1 MPVTDPT
8 NRADLGTIQSKLV
21 NTSIDTPETRSVFPG
36 KWFNHWVQCC
46 NRLSSAGYGFN
57 VLSAYIHFA
66 PKIAQIID
74 PQVALDLANSVSKIA
89 VKTGR
94 IEAESLPYASYVA
107 ANLLKD
113 QNSFKAWIRIIERFI
128 SIAPESTFTLLDKME
143 SLLSSLSVSR
153 LESWILAGI
162 RSSGGNPD
170 QRLKFFSL
178 ETPESNR
185 WLLFES
191 GTVNF
196 TSMAPRLRTLI
207 RAIWNIGPPLRE
219 LPFSGT
225 NTKNIKLRS
234 SFGRGIIRL
243 PTSFSGFE
251 HEQAEDLY
259 RACITHIGAHFQFS
273 GPSFPV
279 KGLKPVQ
286 IAVISILEDARVENL
301 AMRKFPGLRNL
312 WLPFHVAH
320 IPNSMSSNQALM
332 APNLLNKLALALIDP
347 EFNEINAW
355 VKKAKTKFFN
365 SEKEWEKQE
374 ISRELGV
381 ILGNDLGQMR
391 LGWQFDMKSY
401 IVEPPY
407 RDDNWGLWDFGEEEK
422 PTDILEAEQ
431 MFDSIRI
438 EQQLDDNSDL
448 PDQERKET
456 DQDEELSE
464 KPVQLEIQQSEGIPI
479 ARYPEFDYLTG
490 RERPD
495 WTTIIDYRP
504 PIGSIKNVERAIE
517 QYAEVLKRITSLI
530 RAARVSRPNRSKRL
544 QEGEYLDI
552 DACIDAKINQRMHL
566 TPDPRVYGKWIRK
579 DRDLSVLVLLDIS
592 ESTRDKVFNSKESV
606 LDLEVHATAL
616 LAQAMS
622 QLGDPYAIAAF
633 CSNKRDD
640 VRYFRIKDFNEPF
653 DQKTFSYLGGLEGG
667 FSTRIGAAIRHA
679 GSQLKEQQTYRKLL
693 LVVTDGEPSDI
704 DATDPRYLLEDAR
717 RSVKSLSHEG
727 INVFCV
733 GLETKGSS
741 YLEKIFERRN
751 SIVIDRIELLPQKL
765 PLLYLRMTA

>member
-128 SIAPESTFTLLDKME
+128 TLAPESTFTLLDKME

-374 ISRELGV
+374 ISRELGG

-391 LGWQFDMKSY
+391 LGGQFDMKSY

-422 PTDILEAEQ
+422 QTDILEDEQ

-438 EQQLDDNSDL
+438 EQQLDDNSDQ

-504 PIGSIKNVERAIE
+504 PIGSIKKVERAIE

-530 RAARVSRPNRSKRL
+530 RAARVSRPNRSNRL

-717 RSVKSLSHEG
+717 RSVKSLSNEG

-741 YLEKIFERRN
+741 YLGKIFGRRN
-751 SIVIDRIELLPQKL
+751 SIVIDRIESLPQKL

>member
-21 NTSIDTPETRSVFPG
+21 STSIDTPETRSAFPG

-128 SIAPESTFTLLDKME
+128 TLAPESTFTLLDKME

-178 ETPESNR
+178 ENSESNR

-207 RAIWNIGPPLRE
+207 RALWNIGPPLRE
-219 LPFSGT
+219 LPLSGT
-225 NTKNIKLRS
+225 KNTKRRS

-243 PTSFSGFE
+243 PTSFPGFDR
-251 HEQAEDLY
+251 EQAEDLY
-259 RACITHIGAHFQFS
+259 RACIAHIGAHFHFS
-273 GPSFPV
+273 GSSFPV
-279 KGLKPVQ
+279 RELKPVQ

-422 PTDILEAEQ
+422 QTDILEDEQ

-438 EQQLDDNSDL
+438 EQQLDDNSDQ

-530 RAARVSRPNRSKRL
+530 RAARVSRPNRSNRL

-679 GSQLKEQQTYRKLL
+679 GSQLKEQKTYRKLL

-751 SIVIDRIELLPQKL
+751 LIVIDRIELLPQKL

>member
-1 MPVTDPT
+1 
-8 NRADLGTIQSKLV
+8 
-21 NTSIDTPETRSVFPG
+21 
-36 KWFNHWVQCC
+36 
-46 NRLSSAGYGFN
+46 
-57 VLSAYIHFA
+57 
-66 PKIAQIID
+66 
-74 PQVALDLANSVSKIA
+74 
-89 VKTGR
+89 
-94 IEAESLPYASYVA
+94 
-107 ANLLKD
+107 
-113 QNSFKAWIRIIERFI
+113 
-128 SIAPESTFTLLDKME
+128 
-143 SLLSSLSVSR
+143 
-153 LESWILAGI
+153 
-162 RSSGGNPD
+162 
-170 QRLKFFSL
+170 
-178 ETPESNR
+178 
-185 WLLFES
+185 
-191 GTVNF
+191 
-196 TSMAPRLRTLI
+196 
-207 RAIWNIGPPLRE
+207 
-219 LPFSGT
+219 
-225 NTKNIKLRS
+225 
-234 SFGRGIIRL
+234 
-243 PTSFSGFE
+243 
-251 HEQAEDLY
+251 
-259 RACITHIGAHFQFS
+259 
-273 GPSFPV
+273 
-279 KGLKPVQ
+279 
-286 IAVISILEDARVENL
+286 
-301 AMRKFPGLRNL
+301 
-312 WLPFHVAH
+312 
-320 IPNSMSSNQALM
+320 
-332 APNLLNKLALALIDP
+332 
-347 EFNEINAW
+347 
-355 VKKAKTKFFN
+355 
-365 SEKEWEKQE
+365 
-374 ISRELGV
+374 
-381 ILGNDLGQMR
+381 
-391 LGWQFDMKSY
+391 
-401 IVEPPY
+401 
-407 RDDNWGLWDFGEEEK
+407 
-422 PTDILEAEQ
+422 

-504 PIGSIKNVERAIE
+504 PIGSIKKVERAIE

-530 RAARVSRPNRSKRL
+530 RAARVSRPNRSNRL

-667 FSTRIGAAIRHA
+667 YSTRIGAAIRHA
-679 GSQLKEQQTYRKLL
+679 GSQLKEQKTYRKLL

>member
-1 MPVTDPT
+1 
-8 NRADLGTIQSKLV
+8 
-21 NTSIDTPETRSVFPG
+21 
-36 KWFNHWVQCC
+36 
-46 NRLSSAGYGFN
+46 
-57 VLSAYIHFA
+57 
-66 PKIAQIID
+66 
-74 PQVALDLANSVSKIA
+74 
-89 VKTGR
+89 
-94 IEAESLPYASYVA
+94 
-107 ANLLKD
+107 
-113 QNSFKAWIRIIERFI
+113 
-128 SIAPESTFTLLDKME
+128 
-143 SLLSSLSVSR
+143 
-153 LESWILAGI
+153 
-162 RSSGGNPD
+162 
-170 QRLKFFSL
+170 
-178 ETPESNR
+178 
-185 WLLFES
+185 
-191 GTVNF
+191 
-196 TSMAPRLRTLI
+196 
-207 RAIWNIGPPLRE
+207 
-219 LPFSGT
+219 
-225 NTKNIKLRS
+225 
-234 SFGRGIIRL
+234 
-243 PTSFSGFE
+243 
-251 HEQAEDLY
+251 
-259 RACITHIGAHFQFS
+259 
-273 GPSFPV
+273 
-279 KGLKPVQ
+279 
-286 IAVISILEDARVENL
+286 
-301 AMRKFPGLRNL
+301 
-312 WLPFHVAH
+312 
-320 IPNSMSSNQALM
+320 MSSNQALM

-347 EFNEINAW
+347 EFNEINGW

-365 SEKEWEKQE
+365 SEKEWDKQE
-374 ISRELGV
+374 ISRELGG

-401 IVEPPY
+401 IVDPPY

-422 PTDILEAEQ
+422 PTDILEDEQ

-438 EQQLDDNSDL
+438 EQQLDDNSDQ
-448 PDQERKET
+448 PDQERKEN
-456 DQDEELSE
+456 DQNEELSE
-464 KPVQLEIQQSEGIPI
+464 KPVQLEIQKSEGIPV
-479 ARYPEFDYLTG
+479 ARYPEYDYLTG

-530 RAARVSRPNRSKRL
+530 RAARVSRPNRSNRL

-552 DACIDAKINQRMHL
+552 DACIDAKINQRMNL

-622 QLGDPYAIAAF
+622 KLGDPFAIAAF

>member
-374 ISRELGV
+374 ISRELGG

-391 LGWQFDMKSY
+391 LGGQFDMKSY

-422 PTDILEAEQ
+422 QTDILEDEQ

-438 EQQLDDNSDL
+438 EQQLDDNSDQ

-504 PIGSIKNVERAIE
+504 PIGSIKKVERAIE

-530 RAARVSRPNRSKRL
+530 RAARVSRPNRSNRL

-717 RSVKSLSHEG
+717 RSVKSLSNEG

-741 YLEKIFERRN
+741 YLGKIFGRRN
-751 SIVIDRIELLPQKL
+751 SIVIDRIESLPQKL

>member
-178 ETPESNR
+178 ENSESNR

-332 APNLLNKLALALIDP
+332 APNLLNKLARALIDH
-347 EFNEINAW
+347 EFNEINGW

-374 ISRELGV
+374 ISRELGG

-391 LGWQFDMKSY
+391 LGGQFDMKSY

-530 RAARVSRPNRSKRL
+530 RAARVSRPKRSNRL

-679 GSQLKEQQTYRKLL
+679 GSQLKEQKTYWKLL

>member
-21 NTSIDTPETRSVFPG
+21 STSIDTPETRSAFPG

-66 PKIAQIID
+66 PKIAQKFD

-128 SIAPESTFTLLDKME
+128 TLAPESTFTLLDKME

-170 QRLKFFSL
+170 QRVKFFSL
-178 ETPESNR
+178 ENSESNR

-207 RAIWNIGPPLRE
+207 RALWNIGPPLRE
-219 LPFSGT
+219 LPLSGT
-225 NTKNIKLRS
+225 KNTKLRS

-243 PTSFSGFE
+243 PTSFPGFDR
-251 HEQAEDLY
+251 EQAEDLY
-259 RACITHIGAHFQFS
+259 RACIAHIGAHFHFS
-273 GPSFPV
+273 GSSFPV
-279 KGLKPVQ
+279 RELKPVQ

-332 APNLLNKLALALIDP
+332 APNLLNKLARALIDH
-347 EFNEINAW
+347 EFNEINGW

-365 SEKEWEKQE
+365 CEKEWEKQE

-566 TPDPRVYGKWIRK
+566 TPDPRVYGKWIRE

-704 DATDPRYLLEDAR
+704 DATDPRYLVEDAR